1 MVLCVVNLKGK
12 YIMTDYKK
20 ALNDFISYIIVEKGL
35 SKNTI
40 LAYKADVLKFINF
53 AEKRQIFLEDFE
65 HNDITDF
72 LWEMKTKGLKP
83 RSIFRIM
90 ESLRQFY
97 KFLNSENLME
107 NNPTLY
113 LAAPRVPESLPDV
126 LTFDEIDLLLN
137 SVNDDNEMHIR
148 NKAMLELLYATGLRV
163 SELIN
168 LRFSDINL
176 KNCFLRIIG
185 KGSKERLVPFGNKAK
200 IFTDAYLKKRKTC
213 LAVDGHVFISRLGKK
228 LSRIEFWR
236 QLKNIAKNAG
246 INKNITPHTLRHSFA
261 SHLLKGGADIR
272 FVQEMLGHVSIATT
286 QIYTHLDKDRF
297 VQQHKKFHPRGKK
310 VFASLT

>member
-1 MVLCVVNLKGK
+1 M
-12 YIMTDYKK
+12 MDYKK
-20 ALNDFISYIIVEKGL
+20 TLNDFIFYIIAEKGL
-35 SKNTI
+35 LRNTV

-53 AEKRQIFLEDFE
+53 AEKKRVALENFE

-83 RSIFRIM
+83 RSIFRVM

-97 KFLNSENLME
+97 KFLNSEDLVE

-113 LAAPRVPESLPDV
+113 LVAPRIPENLPDV

-137 SVNDDNEMHIR
+137 SVNDDDEMHIR

-168 LRFSDINL
+168 LRFLDINL

-200 IFTDAYLKKRKTC
+200 FFTDAYLKKRKPC
-213 LAVDGHVFISRLGKK
+213 LTVNDHIFISRLGKK

-261 SHLLKGGADIR
+261 THLLKGGADIR
-272 FVQEMLGHVSIATT
+272 FVQEMLGHVSITTT
-286 QIYTHLDKDRF
+286 QIYMHLDKDRI

-310 VFASLT
+310 VFTSLT